1 MVHQPGESAHAA
13 IRQRLMQELEQ
24 SLQPRVL
31 PILDRGA
38 TAWLRSQRQR
48 WEAGAHVEG
57 LVLLDADAH
66 PVQHHDG
73 GEPPRL
79 LELPLPQL

>member
-1 MVHQPGESAHAA
+1 MMAKVEK
-13 IRQRLMQELEQ
+13 
-24 SLQPRVL
+24 
-31 PILDRGA
+31 A
-38 TAWLRSQRQR
+38 TGRA
-48 WEAGAHVEG
+48 AHVEG